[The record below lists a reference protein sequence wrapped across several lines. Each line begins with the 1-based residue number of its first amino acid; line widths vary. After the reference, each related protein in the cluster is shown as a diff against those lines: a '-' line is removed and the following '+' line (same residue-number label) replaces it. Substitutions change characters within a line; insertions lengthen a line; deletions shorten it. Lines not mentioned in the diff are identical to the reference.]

1 MFRHVLKKSSGQAF
15 VELALVFPV
24 FLLVLVGAVEVG
36 RLAYASI
43 EVSNA
48 ARAGVAYG
56 AQSTTTASDINNIRL
71 AATQDAPNLT
81 GMTAVATQAC
91 SCESA
96 GGAITPFS
104 SCSIT
109 ITNLATCPNPSR
121 IIQYVQVQTTASVPT
136 LFHFPGIASTVTLR
150 GQALMRVEQ

>member
-1 MFRHVLKKSSGQAF
+1 MAVSPMQAS
-15 VELALVFPV
+15 
-24 FLLVLVGAVEVG
+24 
-36 RLAYASI
+36 R
-43 EVSNA
+43 VSNA